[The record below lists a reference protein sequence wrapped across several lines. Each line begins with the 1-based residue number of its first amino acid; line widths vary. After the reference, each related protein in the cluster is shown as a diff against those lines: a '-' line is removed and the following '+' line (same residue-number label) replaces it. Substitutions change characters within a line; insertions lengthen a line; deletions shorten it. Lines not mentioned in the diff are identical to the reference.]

1 MLRSL
6 LEEEIQRFKMGN
18 MVRRL
23 IVVNVV
29 VFIAVNLVNLAF
41 FLAFQFSSPDP
52 GTFYPGSSYQK
63 AYNAFIHFFSMS
75 SSGWYVL
82 THPWTVITHMFLH
95 EGFWHILWN
104 MLFLYWFGRIVG
116 DFIGNQKILPI
127 YLLSGFAGAIMYF
140 LGAAVFTNGLIAP
153 FALGASAAVMGIT
166 AVSGMI
172 APDYSM
178 RLLLI
183 GDVKLKY
190 IVVTVILIDL
200 FSISYGGNTG
210 GHVAH
215 LGGAAMGILFAYQLR
230 QGNDWSIWVN
240 KIIDRITGLFT
251 GRSSASSRRKPK
263 VVYRNTEKIRNKKTE
278 RPSRRGRAKS
288 DSDVNHEEKLNAIL
302 EKIKESGY
310 QNLTEEEKEFL
321 VNASKK

>member
-29 VFIAVNLVNLAF
+29 VFILVNLVNLAF

-82 THPWTVITHMFLH
+82 THPWTIITHMFLH

-127 YLLSGFAGAIMYF
+127 YLLSGFAGAVMYF
-140 LGAAVFTNGLIAP
+140 LGAAIFTNGLIAP
-153 FALGASAAVMGIT
+153 FALGA
-166 AVSGMI
+166 
-172 APDYSM
+172 
-178 RLLLI
+178 
-183 GDVKLKY
+183 
-190 IVVTVILIDL
+190 
-200 FSISYGGNTG
+200 
-210 GHVAH
+210 
-215 LGGAAMGILFAYQLR
+215 
-230 QGNDWSIWVN
+230 
-240 KIIDRITGLFT
+240 
-251 GRSSASSRRKPK
+251 
-263 VVYRNTEKIRNKKTE
+263 
-278 RPSRRGRAKS
+278 
-288 DSDVNHEEKLNAIL
+288 
-302 EKIKESGY
+302 
-310 QNLTEEEKEFL
+310 
-321 VNASKK
+321 